1 MNNINIKNLF
11 LENSE
16 IKPENNNIQP
26 SHNSNQ
32 SNTLNVYNLV
42 ESKVFVNNLDDEY
55 ILNKI
60 KNNDKKEKTK
70 TKDLYETK
78 YKECLLKIDNAI
90 DMKLTDV
97 FYVVG
102 DSYFGY
108 KKYNSKKCLEFI
120 QNKLRKKNF
129 DTLICSNKQ
138 IFISWKGIVNS
149 LG

>member
-11 LENSE
+11 VDSE
-16 IKPENNNIQP
+16 INNEDL
-26 SHNSNQ
+26 SK

-42 ESKVFVNNLDDEY
+42 ESKVLVNNLDDDY

-97 FYVVG
+97 FYNVG
-102 DSYFGY
+102 DNYFGY
-108 KKYNSKKCLEFI
+108 KNYNSKKCLEYI

-129 DTLICSNKQ
+129 ETLICSNKQ
-138 IFISWKGIVNS
+138 IFISWKNIVNS
-149 LG
+149 LV

>member
-11 LENSE
+11 IESDINHE
-16 IKPENNNIQP
+16 DF
-26 SHNSNQ
+26 SN

-42 ESKVFVNNLDDEY
+42 ESKVFINNLDDEY

-60 KNNDKKEKTK
+60 KTNDKNEKVK

-78 YKECLLKIDNAI
+78 YRECLLKIDNAI

-97 FYVVG
+97 FFTVG
-102 DSYFGY
+102 DNFFGY
-108 KKYNSKKCLEFI
+108 KSYTSFKCLQYI

-129 DTLICSNKQ
+129 ETLICNNKQ
-138 IFISWKGIVNS
+138 IFISWKSIVNS
-149 LG
+149 LK